1 MKTILSRVLFS
12 VGVLAALIPAG
23 AQAASLQTQESN
35 RMAYRTGAYA
45 SLFGDPIGVFGA
57 SMAYNL
63 TDFAR
68 VTGSIGYTPVTGPI
82 TQSALS
88 LGTGVKLVVP
98 NWNLTP
104 VIGTNV
110 SLVFVGGTNGFLSYE
125 NFGLEYTA
133 DNGFHIG
140 AGVNGLFVVA
150 GNTDAMDR
158 ILPYMN
164 IGMFF

>member
-1 MKTILSRVLFS
+1 MKTILSRLVLS
-12 VGVLAALIPAG
+12 ALVLIALVPSR
-23 AQAASLQTQESN
+23 AQAADLQPQMSN
-35 RMAYRTGAYA
+35 RMDHRTGAYA
-45 SLFGDPIGVFGA
+45 SLFGDPIGLVGA

-63 TDFAR
+63 SDFAR

-98 NWNLTP
+98 GWNLTP
-104 VIGTNV
+104 VLGSNV
-110 SLVFVGGTNGFLSYE
+110 SLLFIGGTNGFLSYE
-125 NFGLEYTA
+125 NLGLEYTA

-158 ILPYMN
+158 LLPYVN
-164 IGMFF
+164 VGLFF